1 VNSAAPANGR
11 ALPAKA
17 GVQRSPV
24 RQHYA
29 PPPKPRPADEST
41 PTRGSNGMTPQVL
54 IPALLV
60 PLIGYRVYR
69 RFRTSFGRQP
79 VQTKRMIVRIVI
91 LSAVATAFLVFALS
105 HLAVIGA
112 GVAGL
117 ALGGI
122 VGVVGLRLTRFE
134 LGPEGNFYTP
144 NPYIGGTLSAILVAR
159 IVYRFLVVMPAVQ
172 MTAQHAAASGGNPY
186 AGFQQS
192 PLTLAILMVTIGYY
206 VTYFAGI
213 LLKVRASQVAPPT

>member
-1 VNSAAPANGR
+1 
-11 ALPAKA
+11 
-17 GVQRSPV
+17 
-24 RQHYA
+24 
-29 PPPKPRPADEST
+29 
-41 PTRGSNGMTPQVL
+41 MTPQAL

-79 VQTKRMIVRIVI
+79 VQPKRMILRVVI
-91 LSAVATAFLVFALS
+91 LSAIATAFLLVALNQIT
-105 HLAVIGA
+105 VIGA

-122 VGVVGLRLTRFE
+122 LGAVGLRLTRFE

-159 IVYRFLVVMPAVQ
+159 LIYRFLVVMPAMQ

-192 PLTLAILMVTIGYY
+192 PLTLAILMLTIGYY
-206 VTYFAGI
+206 LTYYAGI
-213 LLKVRASQVAPPT
+213 LLKVRASRGAPPS